1 MMMDIAGKAKGIWH
15 GIVWYLREISGEAKY
30 DHYLEHFAQEHPD
43 ETPMSEVEFLRA
55 KEEYDKYHPNAS
67 CCC

>member
-1 MMMDIAGKAKGIWH
+1 MDIAGKAKGIWR

-30 DHYLEHFAQEHPD
+30 DHYLEHFAREHPD

-55 KEEYDKYHPNAS
+55 KEEYDKYHPNTS

>member
-1 MMMDIAGKAKGIWH
+1 MDIAGKAKGIWH

-30 DHYLEHFAQEHPD
+30 DHYLEHFAQEHSD

-55 KEEYDKYHPNAS
+55 KEEYDKYHPNTS